1 MATPTETILV
11 VRTVDPN
18 GRSYGDF
25 QWPLEA
31 GAVCE
36 APDWD
41 PAPKCGQGLHG
52 LAWGDGDWSLLDW
65 SIEAKALIVEV
76 EAQSVV
82 EIGGKIKFPRAVVRE
97 ITTLASAI
105 CRIACDTARITKRVA
120 DWIEETMAATKG
132 GEAGNAAHLASS
144 GDAAQ
149 LASSGDDAHL
159 ASSGDDAHLASSGN
173 AARLASSGYA
183 AHLASSGDDATIAAA
198 AKDCVAKAGPNGAI
212 ALAYHDGTRMRF
224 SVGYVGEGLDA
235 DTWYRID
242 NAGQF
247 VRATDDIA

>member
-144 GDAAQ
+144 GD
-149 LASSGDDAHL
+149 
-159 ASSGDDAHLASSGN
+159 
-173 AARLASSGYA
+173 
-183 AHLASSGDDATIAAA
+183 DATIAAA